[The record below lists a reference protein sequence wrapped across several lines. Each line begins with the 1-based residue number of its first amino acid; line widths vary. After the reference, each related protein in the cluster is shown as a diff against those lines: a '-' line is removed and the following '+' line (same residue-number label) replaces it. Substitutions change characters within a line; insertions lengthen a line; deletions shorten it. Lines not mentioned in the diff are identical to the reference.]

1 VDEYQQSLADL
12 AGQVPKV
19 TEDVRRIAREF
30 GASPFEGSCADGRI
44 TATVTGLGVLSEVR
58 IGETARRE
66 LDNLSL
72 GDAVAEAI
80 RAAEANSRAALRDQF
95 AGLLIGRHSLADFLP
110 ADLEPDQ
117 G

>member
-1 VDEYQQSLADL
+1 MDELQQSLADL
-12 AGQVPKV
+12 ADQVPKV
-19 TEDVRRIAREF
+19 AENVRRIAGEF
-30 GASPFEGSCADGRI
+30 GASPFEGASADGRI
-44 TATVTGLGVLSEVR
+44 TATVTGLGVLTDVR

-80 RAAEANSRAALRDQF
+80 RAAEAAARAALRDQM
-95 AGLLIGRHSLADFLP
+95 AGLLIGGRALA
-110 ADLEPDQ
+110 